1 MGVSKA
7 HLQGCGE
14 KEVGSAV
21 MIYSGVTEGRVK
33 GSVAVLLSK
42 NLREC
47 VKEWKCVNERLMK
60 VRLKLENGWLTVVQ
74 VYTPT
79 EDSPEELKTS
89 FTPFTQT
96 A

>member
-33 GSVAVLLSK
+33 GSVAVLLSE

-47 VKEWKCVNERLMK
+47 AKELKCLNERLKK
-60 VRLKLENGWLTVVQ
+60 VRLKLENG
-74 VYTPT
+74 
-79 EDSPEELKTS
+79 
-89 FTPFTQT
+89 
-96 A
+96 